1 MLIDCSECGSKVSS
15 EAKTCPTC
23 GRSTPQTEWRARV
36 KKTRL
41 MIAGFMALVFVNTV
55 LGIYKGG
62 LGIQI
67 ILGAAFIALLTASVW
82 IKPPEQN
89 KP

>member
-1 MLIDCSECGSKVSS
+1 
-15 EAKTCPTC
+15 
-23 GRSTPQTEWRARV
+23 
-36 KKTRL
+36 